1 MYYGNIAFCVCQNM
15 ANTHT
20 IKYIRRMAESVLI
33 FYHDSFHGFPILISP
48 FFFSTLSFRMHTIK
62 EQTIFLPAPLSMH
75 YNVKSSTLTP
85 IEDNFA
91 VVALI

>member
-15 ANTHT
+15 ANMRT
-20 IKYIRRMAESVLI
+20 IKYIRRMAERVLI
-33 FYHDSFHGFPILISP
+33 FYRGSSQAFHIPFFP
-48 FFFSTLSFRMHTIK
+48 FFFSTSLLRMHTIK
-62 EQTIFLPAPLSMH
+62 EQTISLSAHLPIH